1 MKKISN
7 LLQNKRSIAGLF
19 LLAALVMTTYE
30 IQENSGRIKKLTN
43 FESGMQTCFTRVNQ
57 TYTAKMLGE
66 VSSEYLTQ
74 NFQNLTEEC
83 FAEGILNV
91 EDSFKAEMSLVAK
104 KLSTLASNVHW
115 FHEDILSPGSARAI
129 SENAETRDVGARFEK
144 IETTKDEILES
155 GEVYKAEISEALS
168 RQKSFFY
175 VSATFLVILMFSE
188 YMSNTRR
195 RLSNLAREKEAQAEL
210 LDNGGAGSVKVGEII
225 RAALEQNE
233 LFNCSKLF
241 SNFHA
246 QQLFDKSFKNKNKFS
261 LEELVTPIGSR
272 STAAVNESIDKI
284 WNDDS
289 IGLSADKL
297 EGKMLQDLNLENMSS
312 SVIDLLA
319 EKLFSQGVQLDVKI
333 PENLMIKGRPEE
345 LEQTLYHLIN
355 YAINSTYADSQNSQ
369 NSQNSKEK
377 SISIFAHRLGDIVA
391 FDLIHSGAGFDE
403 EILKQ
408 RVGISQSGKALDVDL
423 QICQTLLTE
432 IDAKIQLDNKINQN
446 GVITGGRIKIIFKSG
461 VNEARLV
468 DLKVGSKKD
477 ILATINAASS
487 TSNF

>member
-369 NSQNSKEK
+369 NSKEK

-446 GVITGGRIKIIFKSG
+446 GVITGGRVKIIFKSG

-468 DLKVGSKKD
+468 NLKVGSKKD